1 MLGIDFFMARLP
13 NELAKDLPTF
23 VSHAWEILGPGNKKG
38 TQFLN
43 SLKTKADLEQSHA
56 DEFVSFF
63 ENELISEKSIFSDI
77 LEIEKQGTQE
87 FWKRP
92 DLETA
97 TLPRAIIE
105 YAHGK
110 DPIYYNDID
119 TFTEHL
125 TLFFLNKVEGWEDTF
140 CKNTSINTTSHDG
153 GIDGYGRCKV
163 FVNISSRNANSKI
176 PVSTDALFLLQS
188 KKKTITAEN
197 IRSLFGSINQCNS
210 RTFREKHTPLIA
222 DFEPKANLSL
232 LVLSSLS
239 NTTSRHEDFPFFIL
253 ELGLEWL
260 VQCAR
265 TYAIGHQTVQLR
277 AKSSTFEEFCDWFER
292 KVHNFI
298 VNACSR

>member
-1 MLGIDFFMARLP
+1 MARLT

-23 VSHAWEILGPGNKKG
+23 TRHAWEILGPGKKKG

-43 SLKTKADLEQSHA
+43 SLKHKAGSDLSSAE
-56 DEFVSFF
+56 ELVSFF
-63 ENELISEKSIFSDI
+63 ENELISEESIFSDL
-77 LEIEKQGTQE
+77 LELETQGAQQL
-87 FWKRP
+87 WKRP

-105 YAHGK
+105 YAHGRV
-110 DPIYYNDID
+110 PTYYEDID

-153 GIDGYGRCKV
+153 GIDGYGRCKA
-163 FVNISSRNANSKI
+163 FVNMSSRNAGSKI

-197 IRSLFGSINQCNS
+197 IRSLFGSITQCNS

-260 VQCAR
+260 IQCAR
-265 TYAIGHQTVQLR
+265 TYAIRHQTVKAR
-277 AKSSTFEEFCDWFER
+277 ARSLTFEDFCDWFER
-292 KVHNFI
+292 KVHEFI
-298 VNACSR
+298 VKACSR

>member
-1 MLGIDFFMARLP
+1 MELDFFMARLP
-13 NELAKDLPTF
+13 NELAKHLPMF

-38 TQFLN
+38 TQLLN
-43 SLKTKADLEQSHA
+43 SLKSKASLDQGSAEKL
-56 DEFVSFF
+56 VSFF
-63 ENELISEKSIFSDI
+63 ETELVSEKTLFSDI
-77 LEIEKQGTQE
+77 LEIEKQGTQQL
-87 FWKRP
+87 WKRP
-92 DLETA
+92 DLGTA

-163 FVNISSRNANSKI
+163 FVNMPSRNTGSQI

-232 LVLSSLS
+232 LVLSSFS

-265 TYAIGHQTVQLR
+265 VHASDYETVR
-277 AKSSTFEEFCDWFER
+277 EKGRSSTFEDFCDWFER
-292 KVHNFI
+292 RVHKFI
-298 VNACSR
+298 VKACSR